1 MYKHF
6 ELIFLFFTRSM
17 FKILFGT
24 SFCYQMFLRTCQQ
37 QATNIDVLA
46 NGSKSKT
53 TNMAE
58 SKPRVRTLF
67 HCTCLLELVLSPYE
81 HQVLTP
87 NPTGPQTLLLTRK
100 NKFHLLRLSFVFQQD
115 RSRTTRARDPQYH
128 TFLT

>member
-24 SFCYQMFLRTCQQ
+24 SFCYQMFLQTGQQ
-37 QATNIDVLA
+37 QATNIDVLV
-46 NGSKSKT
+46 NGSKNET
-53 TNMAE
+53 TNITE

-67 HCTCLLELVLSPYE
+67 HCTCLLKLVLSPYE
-81 HQVLTP
+81 HQVLTLA
-87 NPTGPQTLLLTRK
+87 GPQTLLLTRK